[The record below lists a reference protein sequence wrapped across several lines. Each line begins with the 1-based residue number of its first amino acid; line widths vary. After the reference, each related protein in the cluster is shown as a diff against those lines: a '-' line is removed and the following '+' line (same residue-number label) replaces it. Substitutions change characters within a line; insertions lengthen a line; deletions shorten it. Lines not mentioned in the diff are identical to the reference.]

1 MLCVGTAAVA
11 AAAVAWRRHSSS
23 SADAA
28 TQRSRSNLRNSPRIV
43 RTRRQ
48 ISDRATAQKY
58 LELYKNGTT
67 TTTTTTNIATAIVL
81 RPLYRSTQRCPWVH
95 FV

>member
-1 MLCVGTAAVA
+1 MLCVGVLLQLLLLPLLGD
-11 AAAVAWRRHSSS
+11 VIRHHPLMR
-23 SADAA
+23 
-28 TQRSRSNLRNSPRIV
+28 QRSSRAVTSANR
-43 RTRRQ
+43 RTSLAHAARFQ
-48 ISDRATAQKY
+48 TATTQKY

-67 TTTTTTNIATAIVL
+67 TTTTTIATAIVL